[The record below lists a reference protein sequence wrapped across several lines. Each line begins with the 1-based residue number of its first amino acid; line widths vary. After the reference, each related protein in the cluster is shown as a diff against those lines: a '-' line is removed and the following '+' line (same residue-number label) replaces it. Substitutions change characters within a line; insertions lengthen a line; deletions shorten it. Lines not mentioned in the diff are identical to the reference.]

1 MHGKDDSIG
10 RSLDMLATCSSKLRR
25 DVQALQRENEHLKA
39 SLGAAVPL
47 PGMPCQPL
55 FGQDASNKA
64 DADQDSKIASDGVSP
79 LRGAAHMELDG
90 TTSNSLDGKSTESWK
105 AMSTIRFN
113 EHAGMTLAAA
123 RLGMMTDAKHVW
135 TTTPSPEQDFFRSGT
150 WLHTFGGDIQK
161 PLMERVA
168 RSLIFR
174 AACISAIVANAV
186 WITYESDKR
195 VKDSFAKIEDE
206 ASPEKYVEVD
216 ITFSVFFVLELAI
229 RIAGY
234 RREFFCNED
243 YAWNLFDILL
253 VGSSLAEL
261 LIPQVFNDFS
271 YLRILRVFRLVRVI
285 RVVKAVKALRS
296 LRTMVFAT
304 INSFVALMWAFALI
318 GLIIVITSILLLN
331 GVASYYDKLSSSLP
345 NDAMLDEAKE
355 VNGSFG
361 SLYECMISLYCA
373 VTGGNDWMAYGS
385 LLRKLDPSRELYFWV
400 FMFYVGFCVVG
411 LLNVVTGIFVDSAV
425 TTRTEDE
432 VVDSFND
439 EMQRRSQEIKRIFHE
454 ADVDGVGSLS
464 FNQFKEHLE
473 SPWVRAY
480 FSGLDIDPEEAT
492 IIFTLMDT
500 DKNGRLSVNEFIDG
514 TMKLK
519 GSARSVDLLLLM
531 YDNARFS
538 VRLNSLCSLVED
550 ELREIKENL
559 LPGSVN
565 DMRMFKPTSMLL
577 EEVAEYRNGVP
588 LEKVMT
594 GL

>member
-1 MHGKDDSIG
+1 VE
-10 RSLDMLATCSSKLRR
+10 ALRI
-25 DVQALQRENEHLKA
+25 ENESLKA
-39 SLGAAVPL
+39 SLASAVPL
-47 PGMPCQPL
+47 PGVPCRPL
-55 FGQDASNKA
+55 FGVGEDSKKQADGAQDSNKTASN
-64 DADQDSKIASDGVSP
+64 GF
-79 LRGAAHMELDG
+79 LRGSAAVVEMDG
-90 TTSNSLDGKSTESWK
+90 TASGFPGAGGGNGKSSDDWK
-105 AMSTIRFN
+105 AMSSIRFN

-123 RLGMMTDAKHVW
+123 RLGMMTDAKHVLA
-135 TTTPSPEQDFFRSGT
+135 TTPIAGEDFFRSET
-150 WLHTFGGDIQK
+150 WLDNFAGDSRK
-161 PLMERVA
+161 PIMERLA

-174 AACISAIVANAV
+174 AVCIAAIVANAV
-186 WITYESDKR
+186 WITYQTDKQ
-195 VKDSFAKIEDE
+195 VKDSFAKMEDE
-206 ASPEKYVEVD
+206 ESPIKNLEVD
-216 ITFSVFFVLELAI
+216 ITFSVFFVIELSI

-234 RREFFCNED
+234 QREFFCNED
-243 YAWNLFDILL
+243 YAWNMFDILL

-261 LIPQVFNDFS
+261 CIPQVFNDFS

-318 GLIIVITSILLLN
+318 GLIIVVTSILLLN
-331 GVASYYDKLSSSLP
+331 GVTSYYDKLNASLP
-345 NDAMLDEAKE
+345 DDTMLAQARDINA
-355 VNGSFG
+355 SFG
-361 SLYECMISLYCA
+361 SLYECMVSLYCA
-373 VTGGNDWMAYGS
+373 VTGGNDWMHYGDK
-385 LLRKLDPSRELYFWV
+385 LRKLDPNRELYFWV

-454 ADVDGVGSLS
+454 ADVDGVGSLD
-464 FNQFKEHLE
+464 FNQFKEHLQ

-480 FSGLDIDPEEAT
+480 FAGLDIDPEEAT

-500 DKNGRLSVNEFIDG
+500 DSNGRLSCEEFIDG

-538 VRLNSLCSLVED
+538 IRLNTLCSLVED
-550 ELREIKENL
+550 ELREIKERIS
-559 LPGSVN
+559 PGSVN
-565 DMRMFKPTSMLL
+565 DLRMFKPTPMLL
-577 EEVAEYRNGVP
+577 QDVEEYRKGMP
-588 LEKVMT
+588 LDKVIARQ
-594 GL
+594 